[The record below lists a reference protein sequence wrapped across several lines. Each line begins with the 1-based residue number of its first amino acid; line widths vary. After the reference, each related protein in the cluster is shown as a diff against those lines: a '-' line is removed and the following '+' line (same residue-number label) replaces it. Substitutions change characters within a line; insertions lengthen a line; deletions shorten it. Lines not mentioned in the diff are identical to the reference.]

1 MSERRSAPWSIWVGL
16 LALMGAAAWLLLM
29 QPLPPPE
36 EKAQHA
42 LIAKER
48 AKEYQQSIE
57 LDRHLCRKA
66 AACSK
71 YDRVRVDCATAS
83 SIETCLRVKMGDDFR
98 DVETCGVDYEG
109 GPVALLNP
117 RTPNALRC
125 FLLNATR

>member
-1 MSERRSAPWSIWVGL
+1 MSKQRSAPWGIWVL
-16 LALMGAAAWLLLM
+16 LFVSMGAAAWLLSM
-29 QPLPPPE
+29 QPPPPPE
-36 EKAQHA
+36 EKAQQV

-83 SIETCLRVKMGDDFR
+83 NIETCLRIKMGDDFR

-109 GPVALLNP
+109 GPAALLDP

-125 FLLNATR
+125 FFLNATR